1 MAYDA
6 AAGVAAQADQLMLKG
21 KFRGVE
27 EAKALAEL
35 RSSGAFRVL
44 VRQLQQA
51 HGEAL
56 KDLAYA
62 DASTLAVQ
70 QGYLR
75 CLHELVDELT
85 K

>member
-1 MAYDA
+1 
-6 AAGVAAQADQLMLKG
+6 MLKG
-21 KFRGVE
+21 KFRGIE

-35 RSSGAFRVL
+35 KSFPAFRVL

-51 HGEAL
+51 HTEAL

-62 DASTLAVQ
+62 DASSLAVQ

-75 CLHELVDELT
+75 CLHELVEELT